1 MRVITEERSQ
11 DNLEI
16 PRVSSRAR
24 EYDAKCNRAKRSTG
38 AKTYNSIDIDTLQHV
53 AVTEY
58 FMTVL
63 SSTLISNA
71 H

>member
-38 AKTYNSIDIDTLQHV
+38 AKTYNSIDKHHSNMLQ
-53 AVTEY
+53 
-58 FMTVL
+58 L
-63 SSTLISNA
+63 LNIL
-71 H
+71 